1 MFGAIYIGLSGLN
14 AHAAGLKQVSNNV
27 TNLNTAGFKGT
38 TVSFRDYFGSSD
50 SGGLSHT
57 GSGRPMG
64 HGVGVGDGMLNLKQ
78 GELRQTDRG
87 LDLAVDGTGFLV
99 LLDGDRQV
107 FARTGSFQVADDGH
121 IVLSGTR
128 LRLATL
134 DGAGRPVALS
144 VDAARTSAPR
154 PTTTVTFADNLS
166 TTATKPVSVAD
177 IGVYDISGVRHL
189 WTATFE
195 KDGANA
201 WKVSVADNTG
211 RAIGTGALKFTTGGT
226 VDPTTTQLTFADGA
240 DGANVTFDFSKG
252 VTAFSSGDVSTLRSA
267 SVDGQGAGTLTTV
280 AVNADGN
287 LELAYSNDQ
296 KTVLGA
302 VALADFRD
310 PQTLTQRDGGLFD
323 HAGGQGV
330 EYSGSADPRVG
341 KAVSRRLEAS
351 NVDLSREF
359 GDLILIQRG
368 FQASSQIV
376 SVSNDMIQQLF
387 GMRGQ
392 G

>member
-1 MFGAIYIGLSGLN
+1 MFGAIYIGLSGLS

-38 TVSFRDYFGSSD
+38 TVSFRDYFGSSY
-50 SGGLSHT
+50 SGGLAHADH
-57 GSGRPMG
+57 GRPAG
-64 HGVGVGDGMLNLKQ
+64 HGVGVGEGMLDLKQ
-78 GELRQTDRG
+78 GELRQSDRG

-99 LLDGDRQV
+99 LLDGDKTV
-107 FARTGSFQVADDGH
+107 FARTGSFEVAQDGH
-121 IVLSGTR
+121 IVLAGTT

-134 DGAGRPVALS
+134 DAAGRPVALS
-144 VDAARTSAPR
+144 IDAARTSAPK
-154 PTTTVTFADNLS
+154 PTTSVIFADNLS

-177 IGVYDISGVRHL
+177 IGVYDVSGMRHV

-195 KDGANA
+195 KDGTNA
-201 WKVSVADNTG
+201 WKVTVGDDKG
-211 RAIGTGALKFTTGGT
+211 RTIGTGALKFTAGGT
-226 VDPTTTQLTFADGA
+226 VDPTTTKLEFTDNGA
-240 DGANVTFDFSKG
+240 TVAFDFSKG
-252 VTAFSSGDVSTLRSA
+252 VTAFSSGDVSTLRAA

-280 AVNADGN
+280 AVNADGKV
-287 LELAYSNDQ
+287 ELAYSNEQ

-302 VALADFRD
+302 VALGDVRD
-310 PQTLTQRDGGLFD
+310 PQSLVQRSGGLFD

-330 EYSGSADPRVG
+330 AFSDSADPRVG
-341 KAVSRRLEAS
+341 KVVAQRLEAS

>member
-50 SGGLSHT
+50 SGGLSL
-57 GSGRPMG
+57 SGGDRSAG
-64 HGVGVGDGMLNLKQ
+64 HGVGVGDGMLDLKQ
-78 GELRQTDRG
+78 GELRQTDRS

-99 LLDGDRQV
+99 LMDGDKQI
-107 FARTGSFQVADDGH
+107 FARTGSFQVAEDGH
-121 IVLSGTR
+121 IVLSGTQY
-128 LRLATL
+128 RLATL
-134 DGAGRPVALS
+134 DAAGRPVALS
-144 VDAARTSAPR
+144 VDAARTSPPK

-177 IGVYDISGVRHL
+177 IGVYDVSGVRHL
-189 WTATFE
+189 WTASFE
-195 KDGANA
+195 KDGTSG
-201 WKVSVADNTG
+201 WKVTVSDDKGAT
-211 RAIGTGALKFTTGGT
+211 IGTSALKFTTGGT
-226 VDPTTTQLTFADGA
+226 VDPTTAQLEFADNASGLKVA
-240 DGANVTFDFSKG
+240 FDFSKG

-280 AVNADGN
+280 AVNGN
-287 LELAYSNDQ
+287 GKLELAYSNDQ

-310 PQTLTQRDGGLFD
+310 PQALTQRDGGLFD

-330 EYSGSADPRVG
+330 EYSESADPRVG
-341 KAVSRRLEAS
+341 KVVSRRLEAS